1 MKWDNWK
8 LISIS
13 VAVDRKWCKALF
25 IWYLSCSQSID
36 MAPIKKSIFWVPQ
49 MWTVD
54 RWFKGM
60 VVSILCLQFQVNETL
75 GKLRLNGNKIKNK
88 GGMAIAGA
96 LQVNTMLEELDLGET
111 DQVMDIKIDLVGWV
125 LLLMLHGNTQAC
137 SRKIIKNWLFIA
149 P

>member
-1 MKWDNWK
+1 
-8 LISIS
+8 
-13 VAVDRKWCKALF
+13 
-25 IWYLSCSQSID
+25 
-36 MAPIKKSIFWVPQ
+36 
-49 MWTVD
+49 
-54 RWFKGM
+54 M

>member
-1 MKWDNWK
+1 
-8 LISIS
+8 
-13 VAVDRKWCKALF
+13 
-25 IWYLSCSQSID
+25 
-36 MAPIKKSIFWVPQ
+36 
-49 MWTVD
+49 
-54 RWFKGM
+54 M
-60 VVSILCLQFQVNETL
+60 VVSILCVQFQVNETL

-125 LLLMLHGNTQAC
+125 LLLVLHGNTQAC

-149 P
+149 L

>member
-1 MKWDNWK
+1 
-8 LISIS
+8 
-13 VAVDRKWCKALF
+13 
-25 IWYLSCSQSID
+25 
-36 MAPIKKSIFWVPQ
+36 
-49 MWTVD
+49 
-54 RWFKGM
+54 M

-111 DQVMDIKIDLVGWV
+111 DQVMDIKICLVGSV
-125 LLLMLHGNTQAC
+125 LLLVLHGNTQAC
-137 SRKIIKNWLFIA
+137 SRKLIKNWLFIA